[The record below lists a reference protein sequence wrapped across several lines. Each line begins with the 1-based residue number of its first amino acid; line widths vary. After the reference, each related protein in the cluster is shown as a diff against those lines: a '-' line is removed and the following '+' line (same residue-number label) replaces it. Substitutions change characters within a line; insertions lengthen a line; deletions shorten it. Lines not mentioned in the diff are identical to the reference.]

1 MCHQIYASSHKSKF
15 VKTERERKR
24 GGGRKARWGERPRMV
39 FPIPE
44 EDQFKVIFSY
54 IMNSRSDRVA

>member
-1 MCHQIYASSHKSKF
+1 ME
-15 VKTERERKR
+15 V
-24 GGGRKARWGERPRMV
+24 RWGERPRMV